1 MNDMNPRIA
10 YIDSTRAIL
19 IAMVV
24 LGHILNGANPG
35 YDIIP
40 YTLAQE
46 FMDSF
51 HMPAFFILSGMLL
64 NVKKWHNS
72 GFGKY
77 LLHRA
82 YTLLVPYIFFETL
95 AILYKHFVLGAV
107 SIADGLYLMATVR
120 CNVGANWFLPA
131 MFLAAMIYY
140 LYILYPNK
148 AVWSII
154 SVLLLAVLPHLP
166 EGHVWVLLFRGVLG
180 FVFMFAG
187 SLLKEYLTKFTWWKV
202 GAAFLLAAASSAVC
216 FRFSL
221 GSSFYDGTLKGP
233 LLYLISGICGA
244 YFVMGIARV
253 LNCRALSLVGENAL
267 TIMGT
272 HQLVLYTIPKSASI
286 LWIIGTFALIAAV
299 EAALIFT
306 VNRFCP
312 FLVGKSRKEG

>member
-1 MNDMNPRIA
+1 M
-10 YIDSTRAIL
+10 
-19 IAMVV
+19 
-24 LGHILNGANPG
+24 
-35 YDIIP
+35 
-40 YTLAQE
+40 
-46 FMDSF
+46 
-51 HMPAFFILSGMLL
+51 
-64 NVKKWHNS
+64 
-72 GFGKY
+72 
-77 LLHRA
+77 
-82 YTLLVPYIFFETL
+82 
-95 AILYKHFVLGAV
+95 

-166 EGHVWVLLFRGVLG
+166 EGHVWVLLFRGALG
-180 FVFMFAG
+180 FVFMFTG

-202 GAAFLLAAASSAVC
+202 GAAFLLAAAGSAVC

-221 GSSFYDGTLKGP
+221 GSSFYDGTLKSP
-233 LLYLISGICGA
+233 LLYIISGICGA
-244 YFVMGIARV
+244 YFV
-253 LNCRALSLVGENAL
+253 
-267 TIMGT
+267 MGT

-306 VNRFCP
+306 VNKFCP